1 MRNLV
6 GDPDAIA
13 VTLSSRGGGIPG
25 YRSAFLTGTQTL
37 LQAFPGTRI
46 LFTSSTSVYGQTDGS
61 DVDESSPTEPERET
75 GRILL
80 EAERIVLSHGGIV
93 ARLAGMYGPG
103 RSVLLRKFL
112 AREAT
117 IEGDGARWINQVH
130 VSDAASALLHL
141 LQRSDITGEVFNV
154 CDNGPIS
161 QTELYQRLAEKT
173 GLPLPPPT
181 AISPNRKR
189 AWTNKRVSN
198 LKLLRTGW
206 TPEYPDI
213 FAAINN
219 QGLNVLA
226 GTAEDFMST

>member
-1 MRNLV
+1 MAFLPASCSPQHVIFDTEIGFCFGTQFPIEIVCSLVNNPPGPHLLIAGFGDLGSALASRSTSIGLHVTGISRGSGTHPHSSHSGLKLISCDLSLRSASEVRNLV

-93 ARLAGMYGPG
+93 ARLAG
-103 RSVLLRKFL
+103 
-112 AREAT
+112 
-117 IEGDGARWINQVH
+117 
-130 VSDAASALLHL
+130 
-141 LQRSDITGEVFNV
+141 
-154 CDNGPIS
+154 
-161 QTELYQRLAEKT
+161 
-173 GLPLPPPT
+173 
-181 AISPNRKR
+181 
-189 AWTNKRVSN
+189 
-198 LKLLRTGW
+198 
-206 TPEYPDI
+206 
-213 FAAINN
+213 
-219 QGLNVLA
+219 
-226 GTAEDFMST
+226 

>member
-1 MRNLV
+1 MAGLWRAWLECTV
-6 GDPDAIA
+6 PDAPFCCGNSWPEKR
-13 VTLSSRGGGIPG
+13 L
-25 YRSAFLTGTQTL
+25 LKGTAPAGSIRCTCPT
-37 LQAFPGTRI
+37 LQAPY
-46 LFTSSTSVYGQTDGS
+46 S
-61 DVDESSPTEPERET
+61 
-75 GRILL
+75 
-80 EAERIVLSHGGIV
+80 
-93 ARLAGMYGPG
+93 
-103 RSVLLRKFL
+103 
-112 AREAT
+112 
-117 IEGDGARWINQVH
+117 
-130 VSDAASALLHL
+130 
-141 LQRSDITGEVFNV
+141 GEVFNV